1 MVAKISVGNS
11 LYGALAYNGEKI
23 NEAKGRLL
31 TTNRI
36 YNDGTGTMDIHRAME
51 DFLALMPVRSK
62 VEKPV
67 VHISL
72 NPHPDDI
79 LTDTELQNI
88 AREYL
93 EKMGFGNQ
101 PYLVFKHEDIDR
113 HHLHIVTVRVDENG
127 RSIDTRNNFYRSK
140 QITRELERKYG
151 LHDAERKNR
160 RLDTPLRKVD
170 ASAGDVKKQ
179 VGNIVKALNGQYR
192 FQTMGEYRALLSLY
206 NMTVEE
212 AHGNVRR
219 REYHGLVYSVT
230 DDKGNKVGNPFKS
243 SLFGKSVGYEAVQ
256 KKFAR
261 SKQEFKERKLAD
273 MTKRTV
279 LSVLEGTYDKEKFV
293 ATLKGKGIDTVLRYT
308 EEGRIYGATFIDHR
322 TGCVLN
328 GSRMGK
334 ELSANALQE
343 HFTQP
348 YAGQPSIPLSVMVE
362 GQEDKQG
369 YSGGEYE
376 NHSGGM
382 NLFAPEGPA
391 VDAEEEAFIRAMQ
404 RKKKKKKRGCFWRIV
419 FWLALVV
426 FIGSVGTLGYLF
438 YTYWQGQNEYE
449 EIASRA
455 VEVPEDGNVAN
466 LADLVVDWDALRA
479 INPDIVAWVYMPG
492 TIINYPVAHKDGD
505 SEYYLHHNF
514 SLGEGSFGAEFGSI
528 MLSGENAGDF
538 SDEVNILYGH
548 HMRNGSMFALFAE
561 FRDSAIFNE
570 HRTIYLLT
578 PEGNYRL
585 QTFAVEHV
593 PMTHASIAT
602 PNYPTDEEF
611 TAFKD
616 WLVEESIVTPDPDTT
631 DTLADAT
638 KLFGF
643 CTCDGADNTWRYIT
657 FADVAEFVPISYVG
671 ADTYQ
676 GDTAV
681 EDGAAD
687 EIAADAQE
695 RAEN

>member
-1 MVAKISVGNS
+1 MATAEN
-11 LYGALAYNGEKI
+11 
-23 NEAKGRLL
+23 
-31 TTNRI
+31 
-36 YNDGTGTMDIHRAME
+36 
-51 DFLALMPVRSK
+51 
-62 VEKPV
+62 
-67 VHISL
+67 
-72 NPHPDDI
+72 
-79 LTDTELQNI
+79 TDT
-88 AREYL
+88 
-93 EKMGFGNQ
+93 
-101 PYLVFKHEDIDR
+101 
-113 HHLHIVTVRVDENG
+113 
-127 RSIDTRNNFYRSK
+127 
-140 QITRELERKYG
+140 
-151 LHDAERKNR
+151 
-160 RLDTPLRKVD
+160 
-170 ASAGDVKKQ
+170 
-179 VGNIVKALNGQYR
+179 
-192 FQTMGEYRALLSLY
+192 
-206 NMTVEE
+206 
-212 AHGNVRR
+212 
-219 REYHGLVYSVT
+219 
-230 DDKGNKVGNPFKS
+230 
-243 SLFGKSVGYEAVQ
+243 
-256 KKFAR
+256 
-261 SKQEFKERKLAD
+261 
-273 MTKRTV
+273 
-279 LSVLEGTYDKEKFV
+279 
-293 ATLKGKGIDTVLRYT
+293 
-308 EEGRIYGATFIDHR
+308 
-322 TGCVLN
+322 
-328 GSRMGK
+328 
-334 ELSANALQE
+334 
-343 HFTQP
+343 
-348 YAGQPSIPLSVMVE
+348 
-362 GQEDKQG
+362 
-369 YSGGEYE
+369 
-376 NHSGGM
+376 
-382 NLFAPEGPA
+382 
-391 VDAEEEAFIRAMQ
+391 
-404 RKKKKKKRGCFWRIV
+404 KKKKKKRGCFWRIV

-449 EIASRA
+449 EIASRV
-455 VEVPEDGNVAN
+455 VEVPEDGQVTN

-616 WLVEESIVTPDPDTT
+616 WLVEESIVAPRPRYHRHPRRRDEA
-631 DTLADAT
+631 LRF
-638 KLFGF
+638 LYVRWSRRHG
-643 CTCDGADNTWRYIT
+643 WRYVT

-671 ADTYQ
+671 SDTYQ

-695 RAEN
+695 RAENW

>member
-11 LYGALAYNGEKI
+11 LYGAIAYNGEKI
-23 NEAKGRLL
+23 NEAQGRLL

-36 YNDGTGTMDIHRAME
+36 YNDGSGKVDINKAME
-51 DFLALMPVRSK
+51 GFLTFMPPQMK

-72 NPHPDDI
+72 NPHPEDV
-79 LTDTELQNI
+79 LTDAELQDI

-93 EKMGFGNQ
+93 EKLGFGNQ

-179 VGNIVKALNGQYR
+179 AGNIVKVLNGQYR

-256 KKFAR
+256 RKFAR
-261 SKQEFKERKLAD
+261 SKQEIKDRKLAG

-279 LSVLEGTYDKEKFV
+279 LSVLEGTYDKDKFV
-293 ATLKGKGIDTVLRYT
+293 ATLKEKGIDTVLRYT

-343 HFTQP
+343 HFTLP
-348 YAGQPSIPLSVMVE
+348 YAGLPPVPLSVPVE
-362 GQEDKQG
+362 AGEDMRGQGASDDE
-369 YSGGEYE
+369 SMAGGVGLLT
-376 NHSGGM
+376 S
-382 NLFAPEGPA
+382 EGPA

-404 RKKKKKKRGCFWRIV
+404 RKKKKKKKRKG
-419 FWLALVV
+419 
-426 FIGSVGTLGYLF
+426 LG
-438 YTYWQGQNEYE
+438 
-449 EIASRA
+449 
-455 VEVPEDGNVAN
+455 
-466 LADLVVDWDALRA
+466 
-479 INPDIVAWVYMPG
+479 M
-492 TIINYPVAHKDGD
+492 
-505 SEYYLHHNF
+505 
-514 SLGEGSFGAEFGSI
+514 
-528 MLSGENAGDF
+528 
-538 SDEVNILYGH
+538 
-548 HMRNGSMFALFAE
+548 
-561 FRDSAIFNE
+561 
-570 HRTIYLLT
+570 
-578 PEGNYRL
+578 
-585 QTFAVEHV
+585 
-593 PMTHASIAT
+593 
-602 PNYPTDEEF
+602 
-611 TAFKD
+611 
-616 WLVEESIVTPDPDTT
+616 
-631 DTLADAT
+631 
-638 KLFGF
+638 
-643 CTCDGADNTWRYIT
+643 
-657 FADVAEFVPISYVG
+657 
-671 ADTYQ
+671 
-676 GDTAV
+676 
-681 EDGAAD
+681 
-687 EIAADAQE
+687 
-695 RAEN
+695 